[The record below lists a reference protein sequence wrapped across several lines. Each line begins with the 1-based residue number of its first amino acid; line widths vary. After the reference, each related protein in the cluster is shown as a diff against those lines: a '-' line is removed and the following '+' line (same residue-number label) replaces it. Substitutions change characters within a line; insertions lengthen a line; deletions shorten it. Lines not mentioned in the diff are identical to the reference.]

1 MGITIMGN
9 NKKRIHQSGF
19 TLIEMLCVVILVS
32 LLSMGMATGVSLAQ
46 KEFKKS
52 MQRAQAP
59 QLFTTLES
67 ILTNELRY
75 TTGFKAQEGNVE
87 SFFSVTYALKKDL
100 TSVVSVD
107 EDGNVINGYGQI
119 AFKAG
124 ETYKPVL
131 GQSAYPDGLG
141 AKVTSITWKGSY
153 FRVHLEVGSNSSSDA
168 LIEGDF
174 DVIPLN
180 DPKPEG
186 TS

>member
-1 MGITIMGN
+1 MGN

-75 TTGFKAQEGNVE
+75 TTGYTVQGENVE
-87 SFFSVTYALKKDL
+87 TFFSVTYALKKDL
-100 TSVVSVD
+100 TSVVTVD
-107 EDGNVINGYGQI
+107 EDGNGYGQI
-119 AFKAG
+119 VFKAG

-141 AKVTSITWKGSY
+141 AKVTRITWTGSY
-153 FRVHLEVGSNSSSDA
+153 FTVHLEVGSNSSSGA

-180 DPKPEG
+180 DPKQEG

>member
-1 MGITIMGN
+1 MVN

-75 TTGFKAQEGNVE
+75 TTGFKAQGENIE

-107 EDGNVINGYGQI
+107 EDGNVIDGYGQI

-141 AKVTSITWKGSY
+141 AKVHSITWTNNHFTVDLDIGSGTESY
-153 FRVHLEVGSNSSSDA
+153 IREF
-168 LIEGDF
+168 F